1 MAQITNRIRIEVT
14 GDPDETLHRAIG
26 LVTGADPDEVIR
38 SLDADGFAEAPFD
51 PLILTPMPQPLR
63 DIPEVMPEK
72 VDLALAASSKFDLV
86 GHRYRA
92 RMPDYKSLPGFMQPT
107 TSREEIE
114 RNRHATKTLEEL
126 SAWCEREIPEAVRV
140 ARLMKIAHRDTGHM
154 EPVTWVRDTVGSP
167 SVGDTVTVEMSG
179 DAVLIG
185 FETGVTAPMPW
196 FRNLAAAIP
205 DDRFMAASWNDDIE
219 YSVICSAEEGALTAV
234 SVGDTEEE
242 LLRAKAVVAGKVSQD
257 EPENEPSP

>member
-1 MAQITNRIRIEVT
+1 MAQITNRVRIEVA
-14 GDPDETLHRAIG
+14 GDPEETLRRAIG
-26 LVTGADPDEVIR
+26 LVTGADPEEVIR

-63 DIPEVMPEK
+63 DIPEVIPEK

-92 RMPDYKSLPGFMQPT
+92 RMPDYKSLPGFMQPI

-126 SAWCEREIPEAVRV
+126 SDWCEREIPEAVRV
-140 ARLMKIAHRDTGHM
+140 ARLMKLAHRDTGHM
-154 EPVTWVRDTVGSP
+154 EPVTWIRDTIGSP

-196 FRNLAAAIP
+196 FRTLSEALP
-205 DDRFMAASWNDDIE
+205 DGRFMAASWNEDLD
-219 YSVICSAEEGALTAV
+219 YSVTCAAEGGVLTSV
-234 SVGDTEEE
+234 SVGDTAEE
-242 LLRAKAVVAGKVSQD
+242 LALAKDVVAAKVSQD
-257 EPENEPSP
+257 DPEMSL